1 MDGTASLL
9 TVAIVA
15 AALVVRAALA
25 ELRDPGSTRA
35 RWAFASGTRAVT
47 AGAVTAVVLGFVGW
61 QHAGPGAVAWAVLAG
76 ALVAVVAD
84 RNPPGG

>member
-15 AALVVRAALA
+15 AVLVIRAALA
-25 ELRDPGSTRA
+25 ELRDPGSARA
-35 RWAFASGTRAVT
+35 RWAFVSNPRAMT
-47 AGAVTAVVLGFVGW
+47 AGAVTAVVLGLVGR

-76 ALVAVVAD
+76 ALVAVVVD
-84 RNPPGG
+84 RHPPAG